1 MSSLL
6 KFLQQSFNFS
16 LSPSQIEAA
25 TNLGSFLNSKNRCFV
40 LTGFAGTGKTTML
53 GGITQYLLSKNRAVR
68 LMSPTGRAAKVIS
81 EKTKLEA
88 YTIHK
93 TIYSMDELK
102 EYKETDEDGSET
114 FKYFFELSE
123 NEDPV
128 NCVYIVDESSM
139 LSNQY
144 SEGEFFRFGSGELLF
159 DLLRY
164 VDFQNPNIR
173 KQIIFIGDSAQLPPV
188 NMDTSP
194 ALDNNYLK
202 NLPFDLS
209 IAKTEMTDVLRQK
222 ENSGILNNATVI
234 RDQISEERFNK
245 IQMDTDFSDMKRI
258 KESEISGTYLD
269 FLDKNNGRDGVII
282 AGTNKSVQ
290 SYNQAIRA
298 KIFPSE
304 DTIKPEDK
312 ILVVRNN
319 YKYSVLNG
327 EFGIIKEILSDR
339 EEINVKLRK
348 TNEEIVVPLMFKDVR
363 VEVADLQGEPVQFNC
378 KIIENQ
384 LDSAE
389 PQLTSDEQRA
399 LYVHF
404 LIRHK
409 NLSIGMPEFKEALKN
424 DIYFSALQIKY
435 GYAVTCHKAQ
445 GGEWDDCIIDFSSS
459 QNKFTAFYFRWCYT
473 ALTRCKK
480 TLYYLNEPRL
490 SPASG
495 LVMKT
500 NNTARKKEEIP
511 ESDMKKIP
519 KNLDFENNFQYLI
532 YKKVL
537 SVTGS
542 KLSVLSIN
550 HNAYAE
556 RYIFST
562 EPENTTIDF
571 YYNNKDT
578 VTSIRVIRSGT
589 DSDELLKELLVIKN
603 QVFVN
608 IQSGQK
614 ITFQPHQKHLQ
625 EFYDELI
632 SKLDSTDVEISDIEH
647 NEFHEKYFFT
657 RNNELAVILFYY
669 DGKDRFK
676 HVSVDE
682 KRSNSPDLMNLIKNT
697 LL

>member
-1 MSSLL
+1 
-6 KFLQQSFNFS
+6 
-16 LSPSQIEAA
+16 
-25 TNLGSFLNSKNRCFV
+25 
-40 LTGFAGTGKTTML
+40 
-53 GGITQYLLSKNRAVR
+53 
-68 LMSPTGRAAKVIS
+68 
-81 EKTKLEA
+81 
-88 YTIHK
+88 
-93 TIYSMDELK
+93 
-102 EYKETDEDGSET
+102 
-114 FKYFFELSE
+114 
-123 NEDPV
+123 
-128 NCVYIVDESSM
+128 
-139 LSNQY
+139 
-144 SEGEFFRFGSGELLF
+144 
-159 DLLRY
+159 
-164 VDFQNPNIR
+164 
-173 KQIIFIGDSAQLPPV
+173 
-188 NMDTSP
+188 
-194 ALDNNYLK
+194 
-202 NLPFDLS
+202 
-209 IAKTEMTDVLRQK
+209 
-222 ENSGILNNATVI
+222 
-234 RDQISEERFNK
+234 
-245 IQMDTDFSDMKRI
+245 
-258 KESEISGTYLD
+258 
-269 FLDKNNGRDGVII
+269 
-282 AGTNKSVQ
+282 
-290 SYNQAIRA
+290 
-298 KIFPSE
+298 
-304 DTIKPEDK
+304 
-312 ILVVRNN
+312 
-319 YKYSVLNG
+319 
-327 EFGIIKEILSDR
+327 
-339 EEINVKLRK
+339 
-348 TNEEIVVPLMFKDVR
+348 
-363 VEVADLQGEPVQFNC
+363 
-378 KIIENQ
+378 
-384 LDSAE
+384 
-389 PQLTSDEQRA
+389 
-399 LYVHF
+399 
-404 LIRHK
+404 
-409 NLSIGMPEFKEALKN
+409 
-424 DIYFSALQIKY
+424 
-435 GYAVTCHKAQ
+435 
-445 GGEWDDCIIDFSSS
+445 
-459 QNKFTAFYFRWCYT
+459 
-473 ALTRCKK
+473 
-480 TLYYLNEPRL
+480 
-490 SPASG
+490 
-495 LVMKT
+495 KT